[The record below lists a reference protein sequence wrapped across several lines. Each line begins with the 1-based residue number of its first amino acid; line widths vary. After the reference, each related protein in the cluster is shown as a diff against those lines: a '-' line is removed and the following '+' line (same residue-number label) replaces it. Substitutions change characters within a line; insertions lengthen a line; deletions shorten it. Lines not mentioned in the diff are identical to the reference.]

1 MLRWFKRIA
10 KTLAVLV
17 AILAVMQLVPYGRDH
32 TNPPVVKEPAWD
44 SPATR
49 ELAVRAC
56 FDCHSNQTD
65 WPWYSNLAPF
75 SWVVQRNVN
84 TARTVLNFSDWTRTY
99 QLVPQAPHSV
109 LMREMPPRSYRLLHP
124 EAQLTPEETE
134 QLARGLQ
141 ATFGLP
147 SRTVATGY

>member
-1 MLRWFKRIA
+1 MRILKRILIG
-10 KTLAVLV
+10 LAVTLGL
-17 AILAVMQLVPYGRDH
+17 LAVMQLIPYGRDH
-32 TNPPVVKEPAWD
+32 SNPRHVSEPNWD

-56 FDCHSNQTD
+56 FDCHSHKTT
-65 WPWYSNLAPF
+65 WPWYSHVAPF

-84 TARTVLNFSDWTRTY
+84 VARTVLNFSDWTRTY
-99 QLVPQAPHSV
+99 ELAPQAPATV
-109 LMREMPPRSYRLLHP
+109 LAKEMPPRTYRMLHP
-124 EAQLTPEETE
+124 EAQLTEAEKI

-147 SRTVATGY
+147 TRN